1 MLLGPF
7 VDTAWLAA
15 HREQVLL
22 ADVRWYLDGQ
32 SGQAAYDVGHLA
44 GAVFVDVDTDLS
56 VHDRPQD
63 GRHPLPSPEQFARA
77 MSSLG
82 IGDDTVV
89 VAYDDAG
96 GVTAARLVWM
106 LRSTGHAATLLD
118 GGMGAGPL
126 SVDHPVAGPTVFT
139 ASPWPALA
147 SLNDVTAPEAVV
159 LDARP
164 RERFRGDGPDPVD
177 PRAGHVPGARN
188 VPCRE
193 NLDAAGRLLPVE
205 VLRERFRTAG
215 AVPGADVVSSCGSGV
230 TACHTL
236 LALEHAGLGPAR
248 LFPGSWSQYSRTDLP
263 AETGP
268 GPVDTTWPA

>member
-1 MLLGPF
+1 MLPGPF
-7 VDTAWLAA
+7 VDAAWLAA
-15 HREQVLL
+15 HREQLLL
-22 ADVRWYLDGQ
+22 ADVRWYLDGR
-32 SGQAAYDVGHLA
+32 SGPAAYDVGHLA

-56 VHDRPQD
+56 VHDQPQD

-82 IGDDTVV
+82 ISDDTVV

-106 LRSTGHAATLLD
+106 LRSTGHAAALLD

-126 SVDHPVAGPTVFT
+126 SVDQPVAGPTVFT

-147 SLNDVTAPEAVV
+147 SLDDVTAPETVV

-193 NLDAAGRLLPVE
+193 NLDAAGRLLPVQ
-205 VLRERFRTAG
+205 VLRERFRRAG

-263 AETGP
+263 AETGQ